1 MSKKGSRFRGL
12 WRWAGIAL
20 CMLAVAP
27 MATGCY
33 GRFQLTRAVY
43 RFNGDVTNDKLARSI
58 LFWVFVII
66 PVYQIAAIGDVLIF
80 NLIEFWTGD
89 TIKISSFEGKDG
101 STVDLASAQGGQE
114 AVMTIKRDGRI
125 VGQERFVRLGDGRV
139 EARDSSGRL
148 LGVVEKTADGG
159 LRLVN
164 ADGSTAETIPAD
176 FVHSVLAQK

>member
-1 MSKKGSRFRGL
+1 M
-12 WRWAGIAL
+12 GIAL
-20 CMLAVAP
+20 CMAAAAP
-27 MATGCY
+27 LATGCY
-33 GRFQLTRAVY
+33 GRFQLTRAIY

-80 NLIEFWTGD
+80 NLIEFWTGEEL
-89 TIKISSFEGKDG
+89 KISSYQGKDG

-114 AVMTIKRDGRI
+114 AVMTIKRDGRV

-139 EARDSSGRL
+139 EARDAGGRL
-148 LGVVEKTADGG
+148 VGTVERTTDDG

-176 FVHSVLAQK
+176 FVRSFLVRN